1 MKKILLLIATMAIGS
16 VSAKP
21 SVVSTIYPLQQIA
34 NAIVGQPTDLINE
47 SHLSPHSYHVKP
59 ADIQKITDSDIVL
72 WVGPALMPQLDKYID
87 KRADEKIT
95 LTATELPNIQLLESN
110 HKHHEHHDNE
120 HHHEYHNNK
129 GDNEHTHEMNI
140 DPHLWLSTDNA
151 VVIAKSLTDSL
162 IKLDK
167 ANTDSYQKNL
177 QQFLTDVEKTKAK
190 IIADFSHN
198 PTPNYFVFH
207 NAYAY
212 FEKEFA
218 VSYRGVITLYA
229 GQIPKAKHLYQ
240 LSKQLKQM
248 QKTCLFRE
256 PQFDSKIIKRLTDG
270 TSVKI
275 ATLDP
280 IGYEKD
286 KNIGYPMILENIA
299 KQIIG
304 CGK

>member
-1 MKKILLLIATMAIGS
+1 MKKTLLLIATMAIGS

-21 SVVSTIYPLQQIA
+21 TVVSSIYPLQQIA
-34 NAIVGQPTDLINE
+34 NAIVGQPTDLINQ
-47 SHLSPHSYHVKP
+47 SYLSPHSYHVKP
-59 ADIQKITDSDIVL
+59 ADIQKITDSDIIL

-87 KRADEKIT
+87 KRPQDKVT

-110 HKHHEHHDNE
+110 HTHHEDE
-120 HHHEYHNNK
+120 HHHDENDNK
-129 GDNEHTHEMNI
+129 HTHDMNI

-151 VVIAKSLTDSL
+151 IVIAKSLTDSL

-177 QQFLTDVEKTKAK
+177 QQFLTDVENTKAK

-229 GQIPKAKHLYQ
+229 GQSPKAKHLNE
-240 LSKQLKQM
+240 LRKQLT
-248 QKTCLFRE
+248 KTQNACLFRE
-256 PQFDSKIIKRLTDG
+256 PQFDSKIIKRLTDN
-270 TSVKI
+270 TSVTI

>member
-1 MKKILLLIATMAIGS
+1 MKKILLLITTMLIGS

-21 SVVSTIYPLQQIA
+21 TVVSSIYPLQQIA
-34 NAIVGQPTDLINE
+34 NAIVGQPTDIINQ
-47 SHLSPHSYHVKP
+47 SYLSPHSYHVKP

-87 KRADEKIT
+87 KRADKKIT
-95 LTATELPNIQLLESN
+95 LTATELPNIQLLENN
-110 HKHHEHHDNE
+110 HTHHEGE
-120 HHHEYHNNK
+120 HHNGHQ
-129 GDNEHTHEMNI
+129 HEMNI

-198 PTPNYFVFH
+198 PAPNYFVFH

-212 FEKEFA
+212 FEKEF
-218 VSYRGVITLYA
+218 GIKFQGTITLHS
-229 GQIPKAKHLYQ
+229 GQSPKAKHLYQ
-240 LSKQLKQM
+240 LNKQLKQM
-248 QKTCLFRE
+248 QKNCLFRE
-256 PQFDSKIIKRLTDG
+256 PQFDSKIIKRLTDN
-270 TSVKI
+270 TSVKV

-280 IGYEKD
+280 IGYEKG

-299 KQIIG
+299 KQIIS
-304 CGK
+304 CGKNLE

>member
-1 MKKILLLIATMAIGS
+1 MKKILLVIATMLIGS

-21 SVVSTIYPLQQIA
+21 TVVSSIYPLQQIA

-47 SHLSPHSYHVKP
+47 SYLSPHSYHVKP

-87 KRADEKIT
+87 KRPQDKVT

-110 HKHHEHHDNE
+110 QTHHEDEHHNE
-120 HHHEYHNNK
+120 HQ
-129 GDNEHTHEMNI
+129 HEMNI

-212 FEKEFA
+212 FEKEFGIKA
-218 VSYRGVITLYA
+218 QGTITLHS
-229 GQIPKAKHLYQ
+229 GQSPKAKHLYQ
-240 LSKQLKQM
+240 LSKQLKKM

-256 PQFDSKIIKRLTDG
+256 PQFDSKIIKRLTDN

-304 CGK
+304 CGKK